1 MSLDR
6 RRSESSSTVDVSAH
20 PVPDTP
26 AESVLC
32 RPGPRVL
39 FVAGMHR
46 SGTTLI
52 ARLLGGLA
60 GFFCAGELHSIWSSR
75 LCGCGQE
82 LDACPVWSA
91 VLAVAGRD
99 RPLDAQQMLALQSSI
114 RSRPR
119 QLAAMRRA
127 AFSSEST
134 LPAQRY
140 ADTMRRVFCAIQDVT
155 GATTVVDST
164 KTPHYAYL
172 TAKLARLEVYVLHI
186 VRDPR
191 AVAYSWSRAVP
202 DPSKVTGRMGTV
214 GPLASSARWTVW
226 NGLIETMTRKA
237 VCDRY
242 LRVRYE
248 DFAKE
253 PAALVESVRGF
264 MDLPKTRGPKFIDR
278 HTVELSRDHTVSGN
292 PGRFRSGPTRIELDD
307 RWRTEMARRMRLLAM
322 LPALPLMPHH
332 GYRPSLS

>member
-119 QLAAMRRA
+119 Q
-127 AFSSEST
+127 
-134 LPAQRY
+134 
-140 ADTMRRVFCAIQDVT
+140 
-155 GATTVVDST
+155 
-164 KTPHYAYL
+164 
-172 TAKLARLEVYVLHI
+172 LARLEVYVLHI